1 MYAIIK
7 TGGKQYRVSEGDVLN
22 IEKLDVEAG
31 SEVVFDEVLTVVAD
45 SDVKIGKPV
54 VDGAKVT
61 AKVVEHGKAEKI
73 FVFKYKAKSN
83 YRKRQGHRQ
92 RRGLPPG
99 RQHLHGPV
107 HGGRHRRPRCEGG
120 GRGHHHGLRRG
131 PFHHRRRH
139 RPRHRHH
146 QLRDHLRLWP
156 ETAQGLCEIMDQKRP
171 RLGWAFLKQTMERI
185 DTDTL
190 HFSCQY
196 TI

>member
-54 VDGAKVT
+54 V
-61 AKVVEHGKAEKI
+61 EHGKAEKI

-92 RRGLPPG
+92 
-99 RQHLHGPV
+99 
-107 HGGRHRRPRCEGG
+107 
-120 GRGHHHGLRRG
+120 
-131 PFHHRRRH
+131 PF
-139 RPRHRHH
+139 
-146 QLRDHLRLWP
+146 
-156 ETAQGLCEIMDQKRP
+156 TKVEISKIE
-171 RLGWAFLKQTMERI
+171 A
-185 DTDTL
+185 
-190 HFSCQY
+190 
-196 TI
+196 